1 MQASLGISPR
11 RKVRKLD
18 EDSSSAANNDGEHD
32 ASNDA
37 RRGKLTKSARET
49 KPRLVTTLKNGEYVP
64 LRSANNRGLR
74 GLCG

>member
-18 EDSSSAANNDGEHD
+18 EESSSAANNDGEHD

-37 RRGKLTKSARET
+37 RRGKLTKSARDQASVGHDAEERRIC
-49 KPRLVTTLKNGEYVP
+49 P
-64 LRSANNRGLR
+64 SS
-74 GLCG
+74 LCE